1 MNTGH
6 QLAKFELRA
15 SIDKVVIELRLSQPS
30 QFQHVQNRM
39 SATGLGAAYVHQIDP
54 QTFRT
59 TIQNPTCPDALLLA
73 VQAFA
78 PPGSGT
84 IQESDITILEV
95 ETSIDAKPTAQRD
108 SNQLANAALHFMHH
122 HANPPG
128 KFRIVRKS
136 GHWDGNTVPES
147 QASFKRA
154 LQDGDN
160 TINAGQ
166 HADVVK
172 GETGGDPFRLRIYV
186 KTYDS
191 MPGASYE
198 ALPPKQHT
206 ARIEAILSG
215 SLCPFTTIAE
225 WRAFKFE
232 SLTQYFRQVRATP
245 ASQLS
250 SQVLDWLAS
259 IGQPN
264 NTSKR
269 ANHRRN
275 GKAGTARDTDLNRR
289 IYRTLARL
297 SQRQNDSK
305 IAEIRTP
312 AASQKQAPPLENYG
326 TAGASPEYLIHSHQH
341 QPSKT
346 IAQAPHQTPG
356 MATGRNAQPAQQCR
370 LAASTRPTAPAIKNN
385 SNTSTTTTP
394 GFTQKQHQK

>member
-1 MNTGH
+1 MN
-6 QLAKFELRA
+6 
-15 SIDKVVIELRLSQPS
+15 
-30 QFQHVQNRM
+30 
-39 SATGLGAAYVHQIDP
+39 ATGLGAAYVHQIDP

-73 VQAFA
+73 VQALA

-95 ETSIDAKPTAQRD
+95 ETSIDAKPKAQGD
-108 SNQLANAALHFMHH
+108 SNQLVNAAMHLAHH

-136 GHWDGNTVPES
+136 GHFLGNTAPVS
-147 QASFKRA
+147 QIQFGRA

-186 KTYDS
+186 KRYDS
-191 MPGASYE
+191 KPGASY
-198 ALPPKQHT
+198 ASLLPTQHT

-215 SLCPFTTIAE
+215 DLCPFTTIAE

-250 SQVLDWLAS
+250 SQVLDWMAS
-259 IGQPN
+259 IGQPID
-264 NTSKR
+264 TDKQV
-269 ANHRRN
+269 NHRRN
-275 GKAGTARDTDLNRR
+275 SKAGTARDTDLNRR

-312 AASQKQAPPLENYG
+312 AASQKQAPPLENCSI
-326 TAGASPEYLIHSHQH
+326 AGASPEYLIQ
-341 QPSKT
+341 QPSTTTSKT
-346 IAQAPHQTPG
+346 IAQAPHQTQECTKG
-356 MATGRNAQPAQQCR
+356 ATRNRPLMPPCGIDKANSASYQQDSTSIHSKSEKRYKQFALFQSNRRAQPLTLYPLCEKPDER
-370 LAASTRPTAPAIKNN
+370 SPW
-385 SNTSTTTTP
+385 TTGTMT
-394 GFTQKQHQK
+394 F